1 MSELPALASS
11 ANNAS
16 GFQQIINAVAIRLSS
31 GNSVSAPVVE
41 QVCLGFEYSSNG
53 EDRIVVLLLG
63 LVFPVQAHGYPAGGV
78 PAVRHS
84 NAAIATE
91 HCAAQWGRD
100 SLERP
105 RHGRPYRRLLNSPS
119 TAP

>member
-11 ANNAS
+11 TNNAS
-16 GFQQIINAVAIRLSS
+16 GFQQMINAVAIRLSS

-41 QVCLGFEYSSNG
+41 QVCLGFEYCSNG

-84 NAAIATE
+84 NATIRNGTLRRPVGGS
-91 HCAAQWGRD
+91 AQPACGRD
-100 SLERP
+100 SL
-105 RHGRPYRRLLNSPS
+105 
-119 TAP
+119 